1 MTLHPIFWYTPV
13 LGFTVLEN
21 SVLWAEVWTE
31 EGQNAVVWRPE
42 SSSVRA
48 WKEGIIFLGR
58 IPGPFEIQLHSRRQ
72 DGRSGDIAID
82 QLEFMDCALPGTAE

>member
-1 MTLHPIFWYTPV
+1 M
-13 LGFTVLEN
+13 LEN
-21 SVLWAEVWTE
+21 SSLWAEVWTH

-48 WKEGIIFLGR
+48 WREGIIFLGG
-58 IPGPFEIQLHSRRQ
+58 IPGSFQIHLHSRCQ

-82 QLEFMDCALPGTAE
+82 QLEFMDCALQGTAE